1 MLKLDM
7 SEIDSGIR
15 ALERQGITP
24 EEWRCLYDPKCA
36 RVVAKVL
43 SEYLA
48 SHVKPEQDTE
58 VAMATEQH
66 HHHRRSHRGGH
77 QTYDTSNLLRAD
89 AFYGATYREI
99 IGWLNVEP
107 GTRALEA
114 GSGAGGITELLA
126 ETVGPGG
133 AVSAL
138 DVTPELLQTV
148 RERMDHSPFKDRIS
162 YHEGYIQH
170 LPFEDQQFD
179 LVWSSRTIHHL
190 PNQLAGVREL
200 RRVLKSGGRLALRE
214 GGLRPRFL
222 PHDLGMGE
230 PGLEERLEVAFQRWF
245 QLHVRSGEGT
255 VRYPYGW
262 TQLLRDAGLQNVS
275 ARTFLLE
282 LLPPFNSVQV
292 EYMAGLLE
300 RWVTSDERRSFISD
314 EDAYVIRQLID
325 VESPHYVFHR
335 QDLHYLEGVTVYVSE
350 A

>member
-77 QTYDTSNLLRAD
+77 QTYDASNLLRAD

-114 GSGAGGITELLA
+114 GSGAGGITEFWLKPL
-126 ETVGPGG
+126 
-133 AVSAL
+133 
-138 DVTPELLQTV
+138 V
-148 RERMDHSPFKDRIS
+148 REGPC
-162 YHEGYIQH
+162 
-170 LPFEDQQFD
+170 P
-179 LVWSSRTIHHL
+179 
-190 PNQLAGVREL
+190 P
-200 RRVLKSGGRLALRE
+200 
-214 GGLRPRFL
+214 
-222 PHDLGMGE
+222 
-230 PGLEERLEVAFQRWF
+230 
-245 QLHVRSGEGT
+245 
-255 VRYPYGW
+255 W
-262 TQLLRDAGLQNVS
+262 T
-275 ARTFLLE
+275 
-282 LLPPFNSVQV
+282 
-292 EYMAGLLE
+292 
-300 RWVTSDERRSFISD
+300 
-314 EDAYVIRQLID
+314 
-325 VESPHYVFHR
+325 
-335 QDLHYLEGVTVYVSE
+335 
-350 A
+350 

>member
-214 GGLRPRFL
+214 GGLCPRFL